1 MKKVREGGPCGSYG
15 RHRGG
20 RDMTSARRKRAGDSM
35 RYGRVAR
42 SGREACVIR
51 IIRSDQETRVFS
63 KGRKSR
69 DPRGAARK
77 RLAATGTARALGT
90 PARPPSCATH
100 LCMCCRG
107 YVCPQ
112 RCALCGMVRYAGG
125 GGADEG
131 LRPLDACVVCSPVA
145 MD

>member
-1 MKKVREGGPCGSYG
+1 
-15 RHRGG
+15 
-20 RDMTSARRKRAGDSM
+20 M

-90 PARPPSCATH
+90 PGPARPRVPRIC
-100 LCMCCRG
+100 
-107 YVCPQ
+107 VCVVGGMSVHSA
-112 RCALCGMVRYAGG
+112 ALCVGW
-125 GGADEG
+125 
-131 LRPLDACVVCSPVA
+131 
-145 MD
+145 